1 VIVLTM
7 VILFVVFGGFFVAAA
22 IDVPGRRAEAGPPVT
37 VSGVRFGPRPGWVVA
52 RRLPGETPA
61 VQLTKGS
68 GNLLAVVFPGEADAS
83 VALER
88 YRDEILAPESLNLEM
103 SSDVE
108 PVPHPPS
115 AGSALRAFYVGTFQ
129 DNPSPLEGDV
139 TAFALP
145 SGGVV
150 FDGWAQEGTYQQF
163 ADDVHGMAS
172 GAEPA

>member
-1 VIVLTM
+1 VIVLT
-7 VILFVVFGGFFVAAA
+7 VILLFVVFGGFFVAAA
-22 IDVPGRRAEAGPPVT
+22 IEVPGGGAEAGPPVT

-61 VQLTKGS
+61 VQLTRGS
-68 GNLLAVVFPGEADAS
+68 GNLLVLVFPGVTDPS

-88 YRDEILAPESLNLEM
+88 YRDEVLAPEAITLEM
-103 SSDVE
+103 SSEVE
-108 PVPHPPS
+108 HLPHPS

-129 DNPSPLEGDV
+129 DNPSSLEGDV
-139 TAFALP
+139 TALILP

-163 ADDVHGMAS
+163 ADDVHDMA
-172 GAEPA
+172 AKAVPA